1 MEKKFY
7 MVEINL
13 LETLKDAVEK
23 KASDIFIV
31 VGLALSMKV
40 KGEII
45 PVSDGILMPDD
56 TSKIIREIYGLAK
69 NPNLD
74 NFIKTGDDDF
84 SMTIPNVGRFR
95 VNTYRQRSSLAAVL
109 RIIPFGLPDP
119 YAYGI
124 PPAVI
129 ELHKQTKGLILVTG
143 PAGSGKSTT
152 LACIIDSI
160 NANRKGHIMTLED
173 PIEFLHR
180 HKKSIVSQR
189 EIPSDTA
196 SYLQALK
203 SALRQSPDVILIG
216 EMRDIE
222 TISIALT
229 AAETGHLMLSTLH
242 TMGAA
247 NTIDRIIDIF
257 PASQQQQVRVQLSM
271 TLQAVVSQQILP
283 TVDKDRAAAFE
294 IMLNTTAVS
303 NMIREGKL
311 HQINSTIQT
320 SGSLGM
326 QTMDSSLVSL
336 VRKGVITKETAII
349 YSANPEIVTRLLG

>member
-1 MEKKFY
+1 M
-7 MVEINL
+7 EINL
-13 LETLKDAVEK
+13 LEILKDASGK

-31 VGLALSMKV
+31 VGLPLSMKI

-45 PVSDGILMPDD
+45 PVTESRLMPDD
-56 TSKIIREIYGLAK
+56 TERIIKEIYAIAN
-69 NPNLD
+69 NPN
-74 NFIKTGDDDF
+74 FEQFKESGDSDF
-84 SMTIPNVGRFR
+84 SMSIGDVGRFR
-95 VNTYRQRSSLAAVL
+95 VNTYRQRGSLAAVL
-109 RIIPFGLPDP
+109 RIILFGLPEP
-119 YAYGI
+119 SSLGI

-129 ELHKQTKGLILVTG
+129 ELHKKTKGVILITG
-143 PAGSGKSTT
+143 PTGSGKSTT
-152 LACIIDSI
+152 LACVIDAI

-189 EIPSDTA
+189 EIPTDSST
-196 SYLQALK
+196 YIQAIK
-203 SALRQSPDVILIG
+203 SSLRQSPDVILIG

-222 TISIALT
+222 TIGIALT

-257 PASQQQQVRVQLSM
+257 PSNQQQQIRVQLSM
-271 TLQAVVSQQILP
+271 TLVAVVSQQLVP
-283 TVDKDRAAAFE
+283 TVDKGLAAAFE
-294 IMLNTTAVS
+294 VMMNTTAVA

-311 HQINSTIQT
+311 HQINSVIHT
-320 SGSLGM
+320 SGDVGM

-336 VRKGVITKETAII
+336 VKKGVITKDTAML
-349 YSANPEIVTRLLG
+349 YSANPEIIARML